1 MEIIYSHKITLNNW
15 TLNIYVMFVAAA
27 RVLHARNK
35 NESFDGL
42 KEEITSVA
50 SDNFMYDSRGSAFIY
65 ADDYRGN
72 LRIN

>member
-1 MEIIYSHKITLNNW
+1 
-15 TLNIYVMFVAAA
+15 MFVAAA

-50 SDNFMYDSRGSAFIY
+50 SDNFMYDSRDSAFIY